1 MNKST
6 EIRATTAFDPL
17 KLTDLSVNNAQ
28 VDAELLTAVYPV
40 EAAWVG
46 MQPLISRGDAVSING
61 SSQTITDTSCNTHVR
76 PDTGPPLV
84 ENNRYYTA
92 IAIQLDGTGTVNP
105 IEVRF
110 LIASG
115 AASNEVFLA
124 SCVNP
129 ARSYIGPLF
138 VPAGT
143 TLQVVNQINGGS
155 GDTMSLSLYGWQAG
169 PGVPLPLTPG
179 PAVLGS
185 V

>member
-61 SSQTITDTSCNTHVR
+61 TSATISDTSCNTHIR
-76 PDTGPPLV
+76 PDTGPPLE

-92 IAIQLDGTGTVNP
+92 ISLQLDGTGTVNP
-105 IEVRF
+105 IKVRV
-110 LIASG
+110 LIQSG
-115 AASNEVFLA
+115 TSANEVYA
-124 SCVNP
+124 VSATNP
-129 ARSYIGPLF
+129 ARTFIGPLF

-143 TLQVVNQINGGS
+143 TLNVNNTVNGGS
-155 GDTMSLSLYGWQAG
+155 GVTMGISLYGWQAG
-169 PGVPLPLTPG
+169 PGVPLPLTPS
-179 PAVLGS
+179 PAVIGS
-185 V
+185 Y